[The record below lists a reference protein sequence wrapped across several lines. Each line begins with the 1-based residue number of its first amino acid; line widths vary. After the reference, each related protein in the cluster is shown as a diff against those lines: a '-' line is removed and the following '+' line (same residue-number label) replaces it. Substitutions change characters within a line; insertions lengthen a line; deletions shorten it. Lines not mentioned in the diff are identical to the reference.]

1 MTEQPGGYR
10 PPANPAPVSGPGALS
25 QRTDVQAPMPMTG
38 GPYGEAQ
45 EMQQIQSGAP
55 MMAEPDAPSA
65 PAPTGLF
72 APPEDPNEP
81 VTAGMPFGD
90 GPGQEVLMGDLG
102 RQKREIEG
110 LQKYIPMMERMA
122 GRMDAPD
129 AFRAL
134 VKFIRANQSA

>member
-10 PPANPAPVSGPGALS
+10 APSNPAPVSGPGALS

-38 GPYGEAQ
+38 GPYGEAT
-45 EMQQIQSGAP
+45 EMAEIQAGAP
-55 MMAEPDAPSA
+55 MAADPGA
-65 PAPTGLF
+65 PAPASLF
-72 APPEDPNEP
+72 APPEDPAEP
-81 VTAGMPFGD
+81 MTAGMPFGD
-90 GPGQEVLMGDLG
+90 GPGPEVLMGDLG

-110 LQKYIPMMERMA
+110 LQKYIPMMEKMA

-134 VKFIRANQSA
+134 VKFIKASQPL